1 MITGPSPETYKKI
14 LKKGFFDGNY
24 LRGPEIAMFASVPQI
39 AIKHGISL
47 IFWGANPALTAN
59 DNNTNNLDPYDGN
72 NLRNANTVKN
82 CDTSWID
89 KLTKKNKII
98 PYYYPSIKEFKKNN
112 IQIIYLGWFWKNWS
126 ITNNAKYSALNGL
139 SIRKDKPSNT
149 GDLYGSMA
157 LDDDFVIIN
166 QMIKYYKFGIG
177 RVTDYLNF
185 EIRFGNI
192 SRKEAIRI
200 AEKYDGRCS
209 KKYIKNF
216 CKYIDISE
224 KTFWKTVK
232 RFINKKLFK
241 FNNDLKNPKVHRK
254 FKVGIGL

>member
-1 MITGPSPETYKKI
+1 
-14 LKKGFFDGNY
+14 
-24 LRGPEIAMFASVPQI
+24 
-39 AIKHGISL
+39 
-47 IFWGANPALTAN
+47 
-59 DNNTNNLDPYDGN
+59 
-72 NLRNANTVKN
+72 
-82 CDTSWID
+82 
-89 KLTKKNKII
+89 
-98 PYYYPSIKEFKKNN
+98 
-112 IQIIYLGWFWKNWS
+112 
-126 ITNNAKYSALNGL
+126 
-139 SIRKDKPSNT
+139 
-149 GDLYGSMA
+149 MA

-241 FNNDLKNPKVHRK
+241 FNNDLKNPKIHRK